1 MLYMAPLLCVNFE
14 CLFCW
19 YHCNIG
25 WTQAFPLNRLPLP
38 QSGLK
43 TVFFYLNCWK
53 ICHREPCFFMSYYWL
68 MEVIQGSHVDLYGP
82 VFLTLQVLLLFWRQS
97 AIFPVF
103 WTHPWLYCNSALNPP
118 CGEHML
124 HSYRKKKKNKTEYLL
139 QSVFWCFW
147 GERNGVLNTSG
158 CCLKTRPTQGASSS
172 CFKKF

>member
-19 YHCNIG
+19 YNCNIG

-53 ICHREPCFFMSYYWL
+53 ICHREPCFFMSYYWS

-82 VFLTLQVLLLFWRQS
+82 VFLTSTRSFAFILKAKRYISCLLDSPLAVLQLSSQSSLWGTHVAFIQEEEKKQNRIPFAISILMLLR
-97 AIFPVF
+97 
-103 WTHPWLYCNSALNPP
+103 
-118 CGEHML
+118 G
-124 HSYRKKKKNKTEYLL
+124 KK
-139 QSVFWCFW
+139 W
-147 GERNGVLNTSG
+147 
-158 CCLKTRPTQGASSS
+158 CLKHFRML
-172 CFKKF
+172 FKN